1 MNKEVKTLK
10 SEYKKTELEFINVLE
25 PSLHESSEFQ
35 ASAKTIS
42 SSKSNQQ
49 NYLAQLIQLELQRIE
64 QKLAIK
70 ETEFSENLETNLFL
84 RLDVIAKIIKEN
96 KFDILTTNISQP
108 PKNILELTN
117 KVKEFEILF
126 EEFEDEDQLESFSS
140 FNESQNN
147 ESY

>member
-1 MNKEVKTLK
+1 MNKEVKTPK
-10 SEYKKTELEFINVLE
+10 SENKKTELELINVLE

-42 SSKSNQQ
+42 SSKSNPK

-70 ETEFSENLETNLFL
+70 EIELSENLETNLFL
-84 RLDVIAKIIKEN
+84 RLDVIAKILKEN
-96 KFDILTTNISQP
+96 KSDILTAGIFQPSQ
-108 PKNILELTN
+108 NILQLTN
-117 KVKEFEILF
+117 KIKEFEVLF